1 MSLQVIP
8 AVFGLLAALSWSV
21 SAAPVEA
28 NDAQGNTQH
37 AEMLPLTLPHALT
50 VKAIEKKV
58 SEPHRYGVLESQEW
72 HTRPL

>member
-1 MSLQVIP
+1 
-8 AVFGLLAALSWSV
+8 
-21 SAAPVEA
+21 
-28 NDAQGNTQH
+28 
-37 AEMLPLTLPHALT
+37 MLPLTLPHALT